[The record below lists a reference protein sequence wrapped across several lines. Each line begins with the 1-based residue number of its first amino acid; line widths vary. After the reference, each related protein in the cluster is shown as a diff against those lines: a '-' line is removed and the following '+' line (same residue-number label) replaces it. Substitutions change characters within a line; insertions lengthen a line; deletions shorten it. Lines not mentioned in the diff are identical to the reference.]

1 MRLAGYDV
9 NGAGPHG
16 KEGDMYRD
24 VRMSDLIEANPS
36 LEQQMRDWQTERHHR
51 GENPFDWESFRS
63 VVSYVGACDPGAD
76 APTEFYWFIS
86 SDESAPI
93 VPSVMDSAS
102 DGPSARLVAPGRDRA
117 STLTGMK
124 YWR

>member
-1 MRLAGYDV
+1 MF
-9 NGAGPHG
+9 
-16 KEGDMYRD
+16 RD

-51 GENPFDWESFRS
+51 GENPFDWDSFRA
-63 VVSYVGACDPGAD
+63 VVSYVGACDPGDD
-76 APTEFYWFIS
+76 APAEFYWFIP
-86 SDESAPI
+86 SDASAPI
-93 VPSVMDSAS
+93 TPNVMDSAS